1 MQYHYMTGFFSM
13 CCAHLEQLILFCSEF
28 MGAQRFFFS
37 PAILKREGKNVNRE
51 NMFIS
56 FYYCLLVEVLGEL
69 HHGESFQQERR
80 RVFQVVFSAIT
91 SGYQ

>member
-1 MQYHYMTGFFSM
+1 MV
-13 CCAHLEQLILFCSEF
+13 
-28 MGAQRFFFS
+28 AQFFFLS
-37 PAILKREGKNVNRE
+37 ALLKEERKNVNRE

-56 FYYCLLVEVLGEL
+56 FYYCLLVEVLREL
-69 HHGESFQQERR
+69 HHGESFQQEQR